1 MFVRGSFGLVLG
13 NKLQGFT
20 PRGGRSFDGGN
31 LDVLVCA
38 LGQGGCKASIRCGC
52 FIAAVMSVMGVTG
65 VFWLILFPE
74 KSVSFPPSPPSPCSF
89 RATPDAESLI
99 KATRGRFIFNMTI
112 LMESKFFFWHFF
124 PVCII
129 LGLMYLLQT
138 YENAACIT
146 GYLVG

>member
-1 MFVRGSFGLVLG
+1 MSVRGSFGLVLG

-20 PRGGRSFDGGN
+20 PQGGRSFDGGN

-38 LGQGGCKASIRCGC
+38 LGQGGCKASIRCGR

-74 KSVSFPPSPPSPCSF
+74 KSMSFPPSPPSPCSF

-99 KATRGRFIFNMTI
+99 KATQGRFIFNMT
-112 LMESKFFFWHFF
+112 FFDGKQVFF
-124 PVCII
+124 LALFPCVYC
-129 LGLMYLLQT
+129 LGSHVFV
-138 YENAACIT
+138 ADI
-146 GYLVG
+146 